1 MGSQD
6 LISKRIKEI
15 RHQRGLSQAQLAHPE
30 LSDSYISLI
39 ESGSRMPTP
48 AVLELLASKLGC
60 SVSYLVNGVTAE
72 ELEELELNLRYAR
85 MALENGE
92 AKEARRRF
100 TELLND
106 PNVGQVAG
114 FQEEVEYGLALATE
128 ACGDLSEAIPIL
140 VRLRD
145 DRYESL
151 SDERRVGSALAL
163 TRCYRN
169 SGDTGQAISVAEQ
182 EMARMISGGWTDSL
196 VELGATLLS
205 CYIAQGDLLR
215 AQHYASELL
224 AAAEALGTPRAVVA
238 ANWEAAIA
246 ADVAGRSDEALPLVE
261 RAWAVQ
267 SENGEP
273 RNLARLRFE
282 YAYIRL
288 RNRPEEA
295 ADCRDLL
302 LRAQRELQ
310 ESSASTLDLAYCL
323 YLLARAEIN
332 LNHAEQAIDYCRKSI
347 ALNQNMSPE
356 LRAETQVV
364 LGQAHLILGQI
375 DEASAEINSAM
386 EVLMEEPSTRMTAE
400 IWLTAAAVLEGAGD
414 QERSTLAYMRAM
426 ECGGL

>member
-1 MGSQD
+1 
-6 LISKRIKEI
+6 
-15 RHQRGLSQAQLAHPE
+15 
-30 LSDSYISLI
+30 
-39 ESGSRMPTP
+39 
-48 AVLELLASKLGC
+48 
-60 SVSYLVNGVTAE
+60 
-72 ELEELELNLRYAR
+72 
-85 MALENGE
+85 
-92 AKEARRRF
+92 
-100 TELLND
+100 
-106 PNVGQVAG
+106 
-114 FQEEVEYGLALATE
+114 
-128 ACGDLSEAIPIL
+128 
-140 VRLRD
+140 
-145 DRYESL
+145 
-151 SDERRVGSALAL
+151 
-163 TRCYRN
+163 
-169 SGDTGQAISVAEQ
+169 
-182 EMARMISGGWTDSL
+182 MISGGWTDSL